1 MAKKVWFA
9 SLVALV
15 LVGLLSFVAMA
26 EESISLNGE
35 WHFQFDDDMAWA
47 EPEYDVSDW
56 EKYAKTAEAP
66 ALGFGWYRYEFTV
79 PAEWKGK
86 GDLLVSIPTLNDF
99 DWTFVN
105 GIGIGNGNRAGKRKY
120 SVPATYINFGGKNVL
135 AVRVYTINPG
145 IGLDGDIAVELTD
158 AISLV
163 NNPSFEV
170 PAKFPAKW
178 TPNGDDK
185 NIFLWEKAATA
196 YTGFY
201 CVGLRNTA
209 NLPSKVGYWQSDIIM
224 LKPGIEVRAQ
234 AFIKAEDPTGE
245 TTIQVGFFDAAGNEI
260 GERTASRNAGRRT
273 SDWTKTFVR
282 ADVPEGTVYAK
293 IFLSSA
299 DNSGT
304 VWFDDIT
311 LTIEEE

>member
-1 MAKKVWFA
+1 
-9 SLVALV
+9 
-15 LVGLLSFVAMA
+15 
-26 EESISLNGE
+26 
-35 WHFQFDDDMAWA
+35 
-47 EPEYDVSDW
+47 
-56 EKYAKTAEAP
+56 
-66 ALGFGWYRYEFTV
+66 
-79 PAEWKGK
+79 
-86 GDLLVSIPTLNDF
+86 
-99 DWTFVN
+99 
-105 GIGIGNGNRAGKRKY
+105 
-120 SVPATYINFGGKNVL
+120 
-135 AVRVYTINPG
+135 
-145 IGLDGDIAVELTD
+145 
-158 AISLV
+158 
-163 NNPSFEV
+163 
-170 PAKFPAKW
+170 
-178 TPNGDDK
+178 
-185 NIFLWEKAATA
+185 
-196 YTGFY
+196 
-201 CVGLRNTA
+201 
-209 NLPSKVGYWQSDIIM
+209 M